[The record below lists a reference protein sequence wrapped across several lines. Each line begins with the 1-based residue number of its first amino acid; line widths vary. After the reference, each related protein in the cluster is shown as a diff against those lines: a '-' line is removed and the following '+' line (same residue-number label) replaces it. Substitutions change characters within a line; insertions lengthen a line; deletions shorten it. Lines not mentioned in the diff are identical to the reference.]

1 MAEDR
6 EMESDKG
13 RITNPQSDAATPAGA
28 KAPGRRGFLAGAG
41 AAAGV
46 AGAAVLAVK
55 RGAAPAAEAVA
66 ADAAPAKP
74 VGGLGYHE
82 TAHIR
87 KYYDTTK
94 V

>member
-1 MAEDR
+1 M
-6 EMESDKG
+6 
-13 RITNPQSDAATPAGA
+13 
-28 KAPGRRGFLAGAG
+28 LAG

-46 AGAAVLAVK
+46 AGAAVIGL
-55 RGAAPAAEAVA
+55 RRPAQPVEAVA
-66 ADAAPAKP
+66 AAAVPRQKDATD
-74 VGGLGYHE
+74 GRGYHE

>member
-1 MAEDR
+1 MTSISEKRSNPDR
-6 EMESDKG
+6 G
-13 RITNPQSDAATPAGA
+13 RETTAGEG

-41 AAAGV
+41 AVAGI
-46 AGAAVLAVK
+46 AGAA
-55 RGAAPAAEAVA
+55 AVA
-66 ADAAPAKP
+66 LKSRGRPVADDVAPQAAGTDP
-74 VGGLGYHE
+74 GQGRGYHE